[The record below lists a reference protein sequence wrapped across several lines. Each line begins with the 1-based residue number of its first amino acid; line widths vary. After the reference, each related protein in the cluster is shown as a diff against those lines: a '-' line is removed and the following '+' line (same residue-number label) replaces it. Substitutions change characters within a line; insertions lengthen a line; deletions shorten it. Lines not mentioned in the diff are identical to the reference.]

1 MKPIELRQR
10 VTLSPDYVN
19 WYTGLY
25 PLTSRYSDVVPGDY
39 TVWRVNKER
48 DEYTLF
54 RPGAI
59 LLNVPREFI
68 IVERNA

>member
-1 MKPIELRQR
+1 MTLQLRQR
-10 VTLSPDYVN
+10 VTLAPNYTD
-19 WYTGLY
+19 WYTRMY
-25 PLTSRYSDVVPGDY
+25 PLTARYSDVVPGDY
-39 TVWRVNKER
+39 TVWRVDKTR

-68 IVERNA
+68 IVEGEA